1 MHNGNEDGK
10 KVGKYSSRFEEKN
23 WGRKIELIEK
33 YDTLSKD
40 DGIENYTVDT
50 IFHDVIISVFA
61 RKILSWEKI
70 SRITNIRK
78 TSPKNLSRVQR
89 AISFSEAFRIEQARY
104 FVPLF
109 FFLILSFL
117 ITKTE
122 IPPTWKYIPRRG

>member
-104 FVPLF
+104 FVPPF
-109 FFLILSFL
+109 FF
-117 ITKTE
+117 
-122 IPPTWKYIPRRG
+122 